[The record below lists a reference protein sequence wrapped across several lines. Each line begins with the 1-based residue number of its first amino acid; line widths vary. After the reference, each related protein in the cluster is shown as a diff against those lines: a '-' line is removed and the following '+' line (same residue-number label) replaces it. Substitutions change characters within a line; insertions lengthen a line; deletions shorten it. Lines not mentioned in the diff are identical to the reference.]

1 MKKIISK
8 DRNFRISKLIPSII
22 TLAGIC
28 FGLSAIRY
36 AIAGKFEIAVSFVL
50 IATFIDVLDGK
61 FARALKAVSEFG
73 SQLDSLADFINFG
86 FVPVFLL
93 YLWSTHEVPRFGW
106 ASVLFFTM
114 CCAIRLAR
122 FNVDSDS
129 GIKKDWEIRFFKGLP
144 SPAGALACLSPMM
157 FYFAANDKLLSLVK
171 YADMVK
177 NPYFLILFSISTAIL
192 MASRVPT
199 YSIKKLIIKREYIS
213 LLLVLFAIFIVLG
226 FIQHWLMVLF
236 VGAIYFL
243 LIPVSTLHYYSL
255 KNSDN
260 K

>member
-1 MKKIISK
+1 MKKIK
-8 DRNFRISKLIPSII
+8 NTNFRISKLVPSII

-36 AIAGKFEIAVSFVL
+36 AIAGKFEVAVSFVV
-50 IATFIDVLDGK
+50 IATFLDVLDGK

-73 SQLDSLADFINFG
+73 SQLDSLSDFINFG

-93 YLWSTHEVPRFGW
+93 YLWSMHEVPRFGW
-106 ASVLFFTM
+106 AAVLFFTM

-122 FNVDSDS
+122 FNVDIDRED
-129 GIKKDWEIRFFKGLP
+129 KKEWEVRFFKGLP
-144 SPAGALACLSPMM
+144 SPAGALACLSPIM
-157 FYFAANDKLLSLVK
+157 FNYAAKDKLVSLTN
-171 YADMVK
+171 YAEFLK
-177 NPYFLILFSISTAIL
+177 EPYFLIIYSAVVAIL

-199 YSIKKLIIKREYIS
+199 YSIKKLIIKREFIS
-213 LLLVLFAIFIVLG
+213 LLLVFFAILIVLG

-236 VGAIYFL
+236 VGAIYFA

-255 KNSDN
+255 KN
-260 K
+260 KK